1 MGFFEPVLAAALIG
15 LTSVVV
21 YRSYF
26 HPLRNFPGPKLA
38 AVTEYYQ
45 AYFNI
50 VKGGELL
57 NHLRKLHGEYGPV
70 IRIGPNMLHFATA
83 NAYHDIYTKGQS
95 LTKHKQFYDC
105 FGQSGSSFSFYDPQK
120 SRSRRALLNP
130 LFSRRAILKLENIV
144 QEKVDKLVQR
154 LSTWPK
160 GEPVNLSYAFKCTS
174 LDLITE
180 YSFAQCFHALQAPDF
195 RDPTLCA
202 IHDSLPDFWKMR
214 HFPILLKAAE
224 VMPEWFTLSLNP
236 SAKPALDLRR
246 NLSTQVDKLLENKEA
261 LNAVDHETIYHHM
274 LGPAE
279 NDAAASRH
287 VPLTRQ
293 DLVDEAMTLVGA
305 GSDTVGLT
313 STVGTFYVLQN
324 PAIAQKLKDELKSV
338 WPDVESPVGL
348 TVLEKL
354 PYLTAVIKESLRL
367 GHGVVSPLPRA
378 VGASNAIIDGLVV
391 PAGTIIEMSP
401 VFLHENPD
409 IFENPLNFSP
419 ERWLQGDTRELE
431 YNLVPFSKGPR
442 ICLGL
447 NLAWCELYLIFANV
461 FRKLDMRL
469 FNTTVEDIR
478 SYKEY
483 FVPYWEEKTVNAVVD
498 VTSY

>member
-1 MGFFEPVLAAALIG
+1 MGLFEPVLATALLG

-21 YRSYF
+21 YRLLL

-45 AYFNI
+45 AYFDI

-57 NHLRKLHGEYGPV
+57 NHLRELHGEYRPV
-70 IRIGPNMLHFATA
+70 IRIGPNTLYFATA
-83 NAYHDIYTKGQS
+83 NAYHDIYTRGQS
-95 LTKHKQFYDC
+95 FTKHKQFYDC
-105 FGQSGSSFSFYDPQK
+105 FGQPDSLISFSDPQE

-130 LFSRRAILKLENIV
+130 FFSRRAILKLEHVV
-144 QEKVDKLVQR
+144 QER
-154 LSTWPK
+154 
-160 GEPVNLSYAFKCTS
+160 
-174 LDLITE
+174 
-180 YSFAQCFHALQAPDF
+180 APDF
-195 RDPTLCA
+195 RDPGLCA
-202 IHDSLPDFWKMR
+202 IHDCIPGLWKTR
-214 HFPILLKAAE
+214 HFPILLKAVD
-224 VMPEWFTLSLNP
+224 VMPEWFTLSLHP

-246 NLSTQVDKLLENKEA
+246 NLSTQVDKLLENKVA
-261 LNAVDHETIYHHM
+261 LNAVDRETIYHHM

-287 VPLTRQ
+287 VSLTRG
-293 DLVDEAMTLVGA
+293 DLVDEALHSWELVVIP
-305 GSDTVGLT
+305 TF
-313 STVGTFYVLQN
+313 GTFHILQN
-324 PAIAQKLKDELKSV
+324 PTIAQKLKDELKSV

-348 TVLEKL
+348 NVLEKL
-354 PYLTAVIKESLRL
+354 SYLTAVIKESLRF

-378 VGASNAIIDGLVV
+378 IGASNAIIASAKPAEWYTWFQGCDGLVI
-391 PAGTIIEMSP
+391 PASTIVEMSS

-447 NLAWCELYLIFANV
+447 KYASLLSL
-461 FRKLDMRL
+461 
-469 FNTTVEDIR
+469 
-478 SYKEY
+478 SS
-483 FVPYWEEKTVNAVVD
+483 PY
-498 VTSY
+498 